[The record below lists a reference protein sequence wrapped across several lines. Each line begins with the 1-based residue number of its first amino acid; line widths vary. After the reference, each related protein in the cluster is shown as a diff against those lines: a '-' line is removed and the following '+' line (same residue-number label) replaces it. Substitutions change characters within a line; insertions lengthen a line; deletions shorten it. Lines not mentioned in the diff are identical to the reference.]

1 MEIKYCII
9 DESIFTSFEE
19 RKAELLKNNPN
30 LTINDFIKDHC
41 KDKNFKRD
49 SIKIKDDIKVFALKT
64 MIQEKHSLIGV
75 NMINN
80 FLFMDDN
87 KNINEYDL
95 SNELLIL
102 KPIQLINPVNFH
114 MAAFMGPPTKYW

>member
-9 DESIFTSFEE
+9 DQSIFKSFEE
-19 RKAELLKNNPN
+19 RKEDLLKTNPN
-30 LTINDFIKDHC
+30 LTLDDFIKNHC
-41 KDKNFKRD
+41 KDKNFKSD
-49 SIKIKDDIKVFALKT
+49 SIKINNDVKVFALKT

-80 FLFMDDN
+80 CLFMDDN
-87 KNINEYDL
+87 KNVNEYDL
-95 SNELLIL
+95 NNEILIL
-102 KPIQLINPVNFH
+102 KPTQLINPVNFH